1 MAMATHGLGGC
12 DRQSGEMELSAA
24 DRELIR
30 ENILPKAPNMALPV
44 NADLD
49 GKIIYLGCDID
60 RQQVSPGDTF
70 TVIHYW
76 KVLDPPG
83 PDWKLFT
90 HLGPKTVN
98 VDRTPIKG
106 KYPVSEWKVG
116 EIIRDEQ
123 TVTVPMRWNS
133 PFIIVYVGI
142 FHLGTR
148 IEVRSGETD
157 GANRIVAVRMP
168 VSGTPREAAVP
179 ELEARR
185 AWRAPVVD
193 GRLDDPAWAEAPA
206 RPMVNAENG
215 GSVFPVTEVKLL
227 WNDDFLFVGVHTAD
241 FKRTSQNT
249 LRVLLAHDGAGR
261 AIEVSVSGN
270 GRTDVDLPRLE
281 ANGQSVGSG
290 GRMSRLR
297 GKGVRAGVAAVD
309 QPASAAMADP
319 DAANQPPAGESA
331 KTSDKIAGKSAAAPR
346 LGSSGWTAE
355 IAVPWSAFP
364 DGAVPPDVL
373 LRLRAN
379 FLRREDPEEGAAIQS
394 AWSPTL
400 GAAATEL
407 PRFGVLNLAD
417 DVGARLV
424 SRTPPRSP
432 PPQDFPGEMRG
443 LTFDWR

>member
-1 MAMATHGLGGC
+1 MCVLGGC
-12 DRQSGEMELSAA
+12 DRQPGEIELSAA

-60 RQQVSPGDTF
+60 KQQVSPGESF

-123 TVTVPMRWNS
+123 VVMVPMRWNS

-142 FHLGTR
+142 FHLRTR

-168 VSGTPREAAVP
+168 VWGTPREAAVP

-185 AWRAPVVD
+185 AWRSPVVD
-193 GRLDDPAWAEAPA
+193 GQLDDPAWAEAPA
-206 RPMVNAENG
+206 RPMVNADTG
-215 GSVFPVTEVKLL
+215 GSVFPITEVKLL
-227 WNDDFLFVGVHTAD
+227 WDDDFLFVGVHTAD
-241 FKRTSQNT
+241 FKRSSNNT
-249 LRVLLAHDGAGR
+249 LRVLLAARWRRPRHRSCGFGQRPDRGQPAAAAFERATGR
-261 AIEVSVSGN
+261 
-270 GRTDVDLPRLE
+270 
-281 ANGQSVGSG
+281 
-290 GRMSRLR
+290 R
-297 GKGVRAGVAAVD
+297 GCQNVAAGW
-309 QPASAAMADP
+309 QGRSGRGRRRRPRAKPSSP
-319 DAANQPPAGESA
+319 NESA
-331 KTSDKIAGKSAAAPR
+331 TAGKPGTTRPAPGTKGSWRVGMDGRDCGSLECVPGWGPAARGAAAPAGKLLAAR
-346 LGSSGWTAE
+346 TARK
-355 IAVPWSAFP
+355 
-364 DGAVPPDVL
+364 
-373 LRLRAN
+373 RLRRSVG
-379 FLRREDPEEGAAIQS
+379 LVTHPRRDCHRVASVRRAQPGRRRGGFTRLTH
-394 AWSPTL
+394 PTPIR
-400 GAAATEL
+400 AAA
-407 PRFGVLNLAD
+407 RFPWGNARAD
-417 DVGARLV
+417 FRLEM
-424 SRTPPRSP
+424 SP
-432 PPQDFPGEMRG
+432 P
-443 LTFDWR
+443 